1 VTDTTS
7 KLIGSL
13 QRSWLL
19 KLVWIWAPFTP
30 LVFIALSKHDTGRW
44 TELASAAMILLLFGG
59 LAASY
64 GLGLIDRRQRRA
76 RRRKLP
82 PLQRMQVSEETNLV
96 PLSETFRI
104 TDHPPIGALPR
115 PVQLAVAF
123 WGAPLPKPL
132 TRGLLALDLFLLVL
146 LMTMVMVDDPMGEI
160 SRRLDTPL
168 LPYWPVFCALV
179 LTLILLRTYG
189 RLSQMHR
196 HYAAEAAASGR
207 RPFPAL

>member
-1 VTDTTS
+1 
-7 KLIGSL
+7 
-13 QRSWLL
+13 
-19 KLVWIWAPFTP
+19 
-30 LVFIALSKHDTGRW
+30 
-44 TELASAAMILLLFGG
+44 MILLLFGG

-64 GLGLIDRRQRRA
+64 WLGLIDRRQRRA

-82 PLQRMQVSEETNLV
+82 PLQRMQMSEEINLV

-115 PVQLAVAF
+115 PVQLAVTF

-132 TRGLLALDLFLLVL
+132 TRALLALDLFLLVL

-160 SRRLDTPL
+160 SRRLDVPL

-189 RLSQMHR
+189 PLSQMHR

>member
-44 TELASAAMILLLFGG
+44 TELTSAAMILLLFGG

-76 RRRKLP
+76 HRRKLS
-82 PLQRMQVSEETNLV
+82 PLQRMQMSEETNLV
-96 PLSETFRI
+96 PLGETFRI

-132 TRGLLALDLFLLVL
+132 SRALLALDLFLVAL
-146 LMTMVMVDDPMGEI
+146 LMTMVMMDDPMGEI
-160 SRRLDTPL
+160 SRRLDAPL
-168 LPYWPVFCALV
+168 LPYWLVFSAIV
-179 LTLILLRTYG
+179 LALILLRTQG
-189 RLSQMHR
+189 RLAQMHR
-196 HYAAEAAASGR
+196 HYAAEAATSGR